1 MNDTVLN
8 KENIKLSGKYHQG
21 VGRRKRAIARIRLYS
36 GKGLVYLNNLLLE
49 NNEELLSPLQ
59 LCGLQDK
66 FDLCINIKG
75 GGISSRISAIKHG
88 IARAMTNFDENLR
101 PTLRKAG
108 YLTRDPREKERKKP
122 GLKKARRAP
131 QWQKR

>member
-75 GGISSRISAIKHG
+75 GGISSRIGAIKHG
-88 IARAMTNFDENLR
+88 IARALTNFDENLK